1 MALFTDEQIRD
12 IREHVFT
19 LETDKRFKILQ
30 CVAILQSDGEDEDT
44 LISTMYQMA
53 SNEKELD
60 RIHKALVNSSLV
72 TGEAFEI
79 EKDPKP
85 KEG

>member
-12 IREHVFT
+12 ILEHFFT